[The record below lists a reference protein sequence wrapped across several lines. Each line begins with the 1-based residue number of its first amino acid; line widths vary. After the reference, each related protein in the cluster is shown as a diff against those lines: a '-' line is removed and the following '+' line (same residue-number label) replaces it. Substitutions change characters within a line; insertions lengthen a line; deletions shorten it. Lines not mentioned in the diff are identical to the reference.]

1 MLKISI
7 LISGKIPVLVG
18 IFLIFTVYWSID
30 D

>member
-7 LISGKIPVLVG
+7 LISGKILVLVG